1 MTRFRKCWTRTCNS
15 DEIHYLISNF
25 QVSWIRKSDS
35 HILTVDHFSYIND
48 DRFFVISP
56 DDDDDDAGGGGGGGG
71 GGKASWA
78 GSSSSS
84 TGSKERQPMLAAA
97 AQGASEEWTLHI
109 RFVNS
114 SMLTK
119 VC

>member
-71 GGKASWA
+71 GKASWA